1 MINSDK
7 GGTVLDKRRPKLDM
21 LSESFIDQI
30 VSEALDVL
38 EKMGVLIENE
48 EALRLLADAG
58 CECQG
63 QTVLF
68 KKNLIEESLK
78 TTPHYIKVYDRN
90 GDLAMDLEDDAIHFD
105 PGSGALKILD
115 PVTLEERE
123 PATRDLIR
131 FAILTDALP
140 NIAAQSTEMISFD
153 VPKTMQDRYRLYI
166 GLQFCKKPIVT
177 GTFTLGSFAIMK
189 DMLVAVRGSEKAL
202 KEKPLAIF
210 DCCPSPPLKWSNLT
224 CQDLIDASKAGI
236 PAELISM
243 PLTGATA
250 PVTLAGALVQLT
262 AENLSG
268 IVIHQLACAGSPIIF
283 GGSPAAFD
291 MRKGTTPMGAVETMM
306 INAAHVQIGKH
317 LGIPTHAYLGQ
328 SDTKIVD
335 GQAGLETGM
344 SALTAAIAGANV
356 ISGPGML
363 DFESCQSLEK
373 LVLDNEICG
382 MALRMVRGI
391 EARGD
396 RLGGDL
402 YGDIYDGDHFLAS
415 EETLRWFRE
424 EMHQASSV
432 IDRDTYDVWKSHG
445 KKSVWHRACEEVERI
460 LSSHSVEP
468 LPDDALKAL
477 MDIMKD
483 DARRLGVDLPPLY

>member
-1 MINSDK
+1 MKEN
-7 GGTVLDKRRPKLDM
+7 TMLETRRPKLDM

-38 EKMGVLIENE
+38 GKTGVLIEND

-58 CECQG
+58 CECKG
-63 QTVLF
+63 QMVFF
-68 KKNLIEESLK
+68 KENLVEKSLK
-78 TTPHYIKVYDRN
+78 TTPHSIKVYDRS
-90 GDLAMDLEDDAIHFD
+90 GDLAMNLEGDAVHFD

-115 PVTLEERE
+115 PVTLEERD
-123 PATRDLIR
+123 PVTRDLIR
-131 FAILTDALP
+131 FATLTDALP
-140 NIAAQSTEMISFD
+140 NLAAQSTEMISFD
-153 VPKTMQDRYRLYI
+153 VPEAMQDRYRLYI
-166 GLQFCKKPIVT
+166 GLQFCKKPVVT
-177 GTFTLGSFAIMK
+177 GTFVLGSFTIMK
-189 DMLVAVRGSEKAL
+189 DMLVAVRGSEEAL
-202 KEKPLAIF
+202 REKPLAIF

-268 IVIHQLACAGSPIIF
+268 VVIHQLAQPGSAIIF
-283 GGSPAAFD
+283 GGSPSAFD

-317 LGIPTHAYLGQ
+317 LGLPTHAYLGQ
-328 SDTKIVD
+328 SDAKIVD

-344 SALTAAIAGANV
+344 SALTAALAGANA
-356 ISGPGML
+356 ISGAGML
-363 DFESCQSLEK
+363 DFESSQSLEK

-402 YGDIYDGDHFLAS
+402 YGDIYDGKHFLTS
-415 EETLRWFRE
+415 KETLRWFRE
-424 EMHQASSV
+424 ELSRPGSV
-432 IDRDTYDVWKSHG
+432 IDRDTYDIWTSQG
-445 KKSVWHRACEEVERI
+445 KKSAWDRACEEVERI
-460 LSSHSVEP
+460 MSSHFVEP
-468 LPDDALKAL
+468 LPDDSLKAL
-477 MDIMKD
+477 KSIMKD
-483 DARRLGVDLPPLY
+483 DAQRMGIDLPPLD

>member
-1 MINSDK
+1 MK
-7 GGTVLDKRRPKLDM
+7 EETMLETRRPKLDM
-21 LSESFIDQI
+21 LSQSFIDQI

-38 EKMGVLIENE
+38 GKTGVFIEND

-58 CECQG
+58 CECKG
-63 QTVLF
+63 QTVSF
-68 KKNLIEESLK
+68 KQNLVEESLK
-78 TTPHYIKVYDRN
+78 TTPHSIKVFDRS
-90 GDLAMDLEDDAIHFD
+90 GDRAMTLEGDAVHFD
-105 PGSGALKILD
+105 PGSGALTILD
-115 PVTLEERE
+115 PVTLEERK
-123 PATRDLIR
+123 PVTKDLIR

-140 NIAAQSTEMISFD
+140 NIAAQSTEMISTD
-153 VPKTMQDRYRLYI
+153 VPEAMQDRYRLYI
-166 GLQFCKKPIVT
+166 GLQFSKKPVVT
-177 GTFTLGSFAIMK
+177 GTFNVKSFEIMK
-189 DMLVAVRGSEKAL
+189 DMLVAVRGSEKAMR
-202 KEKPLAIF
+202 EKPLAIF

-268 IVIHQLACAGSPIIF
+268 IVIHQLAHPGSPIIF

-317 LGIPTHAYLGQ
+317 LRLPTHSYMGL
-328 SDTKIVD
+328 SDAKIVD

-344 SALTAAIAGANV
+344 GAFVAALAGANV

-363 DFESCQSLEK
+363 NFESCQSLEK

-382 MALRMVRGI
+382 MALRMIRGI

-402 YGDIYDGDHFLAS
+402 YGDIYDGAHFLTS
-415 EETLRWFRE
+415 KETLRWFRE
-424 EMHQASSV
+424 ELYQAGSV
-432 IDRDTYDVWKSHG
+432 IDRDTYDVWMSHG
-445 KKSVWHRACEEVERI
+445 KKSAWDRACGEVERVM
-460 LSSHSVEP
+460 SSYTVEP
-468 LPDDALKAL
+468 LPDDSLKAL
-477 MDIMKD
+477 MSIMKD
-483 DARRLGVDLPPLY
+483 DAQRMGIDLPPLD